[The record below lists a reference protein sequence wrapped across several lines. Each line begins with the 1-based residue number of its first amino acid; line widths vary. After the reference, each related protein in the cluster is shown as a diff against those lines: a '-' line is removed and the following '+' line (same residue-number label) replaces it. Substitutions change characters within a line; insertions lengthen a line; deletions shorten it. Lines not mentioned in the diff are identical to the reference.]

1 MIIGCVKEIKNNEFR
16 VGLTPLSAKD
26 YIEHGHTV
34 LLETNAG
41 FGDGFTDEDYTRVGV
56 TIKNSAEEVWQSV
69 DMIIKVKE
77 PLSSEYKFFRPN
89 LIIYTYLHL
98 AADKNLTKALLDH
111 QVTGVAYET
120 IADESGLPCLRP
132 MSEIAG
138 RVSVLEAARFLYKFN
153 GGEGILISPVVG
165 AHAAKVVIIGA
176 GIVGSAALAN
186 AYGLGANVT
195 ILDIDTRKLTLLQEK
210 YPHIE
215 TLISNEDNVKTAL
228 KDADIIISGVLL
240 PGASA
245 PKMIKREYYAFMKK
259 GAVIADVAIDQG
271 GSTEVSRPTTHD
283 KPIYEVDGIIHY
295 MVANIPSAV
304 PKTATLA
311 LNNATLK
318 FGLEIADKGI
328 EKALEN
334 PSIKLG
340 LNTYKG
346 EITHEGVRR
355 AFNQ

>member
-1 MIIGCVKEIKNNEFR
+1 M
-16 VGLTPLSAKD
+16 L
-26 YIEHGHTV
+26 
-34 LLETNAG
+34 
-41 FGDGFTDEDYTRVGV
+41 
-56 TIKNSAEEVWQSV
+56 
-69 DMIIKVKE
+69 
-77 PLSSEYKFFRPN
+77 
-89 LIIYTYLHL
+89 
-98 AADKNLTKALLDH
+98 
-111 QVTGVAYET
+111 
-120 IADESGLPCLRP
+120 
-132 MSEIAG
+132 
-138 RVSVLEAARFLYKFN
+138 
-153 GGEGILISPVVG
+153 
-165 AHAAKVVIIGA
+165 
-176 GIVGSAALAN
+176 
-186 AYGLGANVT
+186 
-195 ILDIDTRKLTLLQEK
+195 
-210 YPHIE
+210 
-215 TLISNEDNVKTAL
+215 KTAL